1 MDELVDRLDDLQ
13 RRHRAL
19 GFPLGVIYKFFD
31 DQGNYLAAIVTYY
44 TFVAIFPLLLIGSSV
59 LGFLLQGNTELQQQ
73 ILNSALAQFPIV
85 GTQLGTPEGLQG
97 STSAVVVGAL
107 AATYGILGLGQAA
120 QNAVNVAWAIPRNSR
135 LNPFVSRVR
144 SFLLFILGGLSLL
157 ILAVLS
163 SVASHLEVFSSEI
176 GLGVRWLLTLVSVAV
191 TAVVLSV
198 MMSLAT
204 PEHHRLRTVL
214 PGGVAVAVMWQALQQ
229 VGGVYV
235 SQVINRVGE
244 MNGVF
249 ALVLGLVALLYIGA
263 VMAMLGIQINVV
275 LAKELYPRALMA
287 PFTDD
292 VDLTEADRR
301 VYTDYA
307 KAQRHKGFQHVSVT
321 FRSGSADAD
330 S

>member
-1 MDELVDRLDDLQ
+1 
-13 RRHRAL
+13 
-19 GFPLGVIYKFFD
+19 
-31 DQGNYLAAIVTYY
+31 
-44 TFVAIFPLLLIGSSV
+44 
-59 LGFLLQGNTELQQQ
+59 
-73 ILNSALAQFPIV
+73 
-85 GTQLGTPEGLQG
+85 
-97 STSAVVVGAL
+97 
-107 AATYGILGLGQAA
+107 
-120 QNAVNVAWAIPRNSR
+120 
-135 LNPFVSRVR
+135 
-144 SFLLFILGGLSLL
+144 
-157 ILAVLS
+157 
-163 SVASHLEVFSSEI
+163 
-176 GLGVRWLLTLVSVAV
+176 
-191 TAVVLSV
+191 
-198 MMSLAT
+198 
-204 PEHHRLRTVL
+204 
-214 PGGVAVAVMWQALQQ
+214 MWQALQQ

-321 FRSGSADAD
+321 FRPGSAD
-330 S
+330 SE